1 MWLACSKDNYY
12 ESYPGHK
19 IKNAIKCTLKE
30 FTRFLNTIFQLQKL
44 LRKAYRAKV
53 STADSLY
60 MYVVE
65 GKITLVAVMQK
76 SF

>member
-1 MWLACSKDNYY
+1 MTCGLLVQ
-12 ESYPGHK
+12 K
-19 IKNAIKCTLKE
+19 IIIINLVQDIKLKMHKCTLKE
-30 FTRFLNTIFQLQKL
+30 FTRFLRFQLQKL
-44 LRKAYRAKV
+44 LRKTYRAKV

-65 GKITLVAVMQK
+65 GKITLAAVVQK